1 MRSFIS
7 CRLFVP
13 TILIVILTFT
23 GCIPQKQLV
32 YFDRKFDSVEVHKS
46 PRAERIIAPYDQL
59 YIKVI
64 SIDEKATRIFND
76 NATLWGQTQ
85 VDLVSYN
92 VDSEG
97 NINFPFV
104 GKIYLKGFTTR
115 EASMRIESLLAN
127 YLPNTAVIVKFV
139 NNQVT
144 ILGEVERQGT
154 YTYTDEKI
162 NIYKALALAGG
173 ISRYGNRKKVVI
185 VRETGGEIIY
195 RYVDLT
201 SKELA
206 SGDYYFLYPN
216 DVIIVEPLR
225 AKSTSY
231 QNTTISTLLSAIT
244 TLIAVLYFAISVK

>member
-1 MRSFIS
+1 MKTFMNLRNIFQYF
-7 CRLFVP
+7 L
-13 TILIVILTFT
+13 ILILFST

-32 YFDRKFDSVEVHKS
+32 YFDRKFDSVETHPS
-46 PRAERIIAPYDQL
+46 PRAERIIAPFDQL

-115 EASMRIESLLAN
+115 EASMRIENMLGN

-154 YTYTDEKI
+154 YNYTDERI
-162 NIYKALALAGG
+162 NIYKALSLAGG

-185 VRETGGEIIY
+185 VRETGGEIVY

-201 SKELA
+201 SKQLA
-206 SGDYYFLYPN
+206 SSDYYFLYPN
-216 DVIIVEPLR
+216 DVIIVEPLK

-244 TLIAVLYFAISVK
+244 TLIAVLYFALSVK